1 MNKEE
6 ELYVSLCNNPII
18 QEGWKPKKCDRF
30 YSKFSKKCFYFN
42 EMFRSTFDRKEYE
55 YIFLP
60 SLEQIIEA
68 IGEKFMKL
76 ERTSNGFCCW
86 LQYLGQVYEWGSSR
100 RIACLKALLEVRK
113 EAEC

>member
-42 EMFRSTFDRKEYE
+42 EMFRSTFDRKKYE

-60 SLEQIIEA
+60 SLEQILEA
-68 IGEKFMKL
+68 IGERFIKL
-76 ERTSNGFCCW
+76 TKKGCW
-86 LQYLGQVYEWGSSR
+86 VRGRDTIIGHFSSSR
-100 RIACLKALLEVRK
+100 RIACLKALLEIRK
-113 EAEC
+113 EEK